1 MRSKLLAFSEW
12 LMIFPA
18 ILFLTVTVV
27 RFLQPRQYEPA
38 HTSWVI
44 SEWITGHASR
54 AGAAVVFVALPSVVA
69 ILGCALFGETW
80 KRDSEFRRDMETG
93 LVILRRQA
101 MAVFSMTAVLLAGA
115 IIALVIAHVITD

>member
-80 KRDSEFRRDMETG
+80 KRILNSAEPWKRDWSSYGGKRWRRCP
-93 LVILRRQA
+93 
-101 MAVFSMTAVLLAGA
+101 
-115 IIALVIAHVITD
+115 